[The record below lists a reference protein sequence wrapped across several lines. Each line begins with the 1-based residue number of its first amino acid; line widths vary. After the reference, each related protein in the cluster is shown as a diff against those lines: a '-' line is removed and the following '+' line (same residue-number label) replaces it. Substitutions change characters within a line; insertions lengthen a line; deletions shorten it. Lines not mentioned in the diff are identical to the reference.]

1 MVDLS
6 CEPNSTQTIPMQN
19 KEKAVYDA
27 IKSHFTCDIRR
38 VKFISCLIVSLLK
51 LNECSLSEWSK
62 GICLD
67 VLLSSK
73 YKRLQRL
80 VCSFRFGQRLYF
92 ELIWSAYGQS
102 SDVVLTLDR
111 TEYKQRGE
119 WIQILML
126 GISHTGISIPLLWH
140 TSNRRGNSSKQARL
154 ALLKVLKRWVVPKE
168 GQKVYLTADREFIG
182 EEMWTDWFIPVIR
195 VRANAIVAKGD
206 KSCRADKLFT
216 EKRLKMLRKPRVV
229 YGQRAYLTGM
239 RLENGDFLIL
249 MSREYVRNMV
259 QLYAKR
265 WQVETLFGAF
275 KSRGFNLEKCRV
287 NHHHRIRTL
296 LFLLA
301 ITLVWAIR
309 TGEWL
314 VRNGRKIPIKKL
326 KRGSQPLTSLFR
338 HGLDHLQN
346 MALNYAHFQKLDK
359 LLYCI

>member
-6 CEPNSTQTIPMQN
+6 CEPNSTPTIPMQS
-19 KEKAVYDA
+19 KEKAVYEA
-27 IKSHFTCDIRR
+27 IKRHFTCDKRR

-80 VCSFRFGQRLYF
+80 LCSFQFGQRLYF
-92 ELIWSAYGQS
+92 ELVWSAYGQS
-102 SDVVLTLDR
+102 QQVVLTLDR
-111 TEYKQRGE
+111 TEYKQRGQ
-119 WIQILML
+119 WVQILML
-126 GISHTGISIPLLWH
+126 GIAHRGISIPLLWH
-140 TSNRRGNSSKQARL
+140 TSNRRGNSSQSARR
-154 ALLKVLKRWVVPKE
+154 AVLKALERWAPRKQ
-168 GQKVYLTADREFIG
+168 GQQVYLTADREFIG
-182 EEMWTDWFIPVIR
+182 PEMWTDWFVPVVR
-195 VRANAIVAKGD
+195 VRANAIVANGNKT
-206 KSCRADKLFT
+206 CRADRVFT
-216 EKRLKMLRKPRVV
+216 EKRLKSLRKPRAV
-229 YGQRAYLTGM
+229 YGQKAYLTGM

-249 MSREYVRNMV
+249 MSRVYVRGMV
-259 QLYAKR
+259 RVYAQR

-287 NHHHRIRTL
+287 NHHRRIRTL

-301 ITLVWAIR
+301 ITLIWAIR

-314 VRNGRKIPIKKL
+314 IRNGRKIPVKNLEKG
-326 KRGSQPLTSLFR
+326 RQPLTSLFR

-346 MALNYAHFQKLDK
+346 IALNYAHLQKLDK